1 MLLCIMPRG
10 ETIHEAHG
18 ISAYNDDADEGFA
31 TLEENYYYKSAKRKR
46 KTNVPQKLEVSGD
59 EMEDYPS
66 AVHTSCSSEPINLIN
81 KGTENPQSPLRI
93 SSKNKEKD
101 VPDTN
106 FSVESARIYSNLLNY
121 LLLKHQ
127 IPSENVGGFHA
138 LFGINRQVNNSS
150 EPKAATFV
158 TSSNF
163 SHLNSGGFHH
173 NLGNLTND
181 QFLHHS
187 CVEDNFSPEHIS
199 ALKTKH
205 EESRKEAYLK
215 LSSSC
220 DTFYKQTIANAINA
234 CVHSIPIPKTG
245 YNNYEAMLLCYKSLI
260 EKAYSLQYS
269 IDVYVNLLLNTP
281 MIGPQ
286 CYLPTNGYLGSPN
299 AVNFHPHSPSV
310 NSSSQIHPPVL
321 GHCLNTNF
329 KTSVCDISRTNCNYL
344 QRTRQTEFC
353 INKCD
358 LPINAFSSGDER
370 SQKSERST
378 PLPVDLTKADYC
390 SSRQSPQL
398 PQLLQTAT
406 EADDYNE
413 KRPKET
419 SISMACFDRTNGC
432 ENLTSVMCAHSPQL
446 YRSFDS
452 THLSPSEKFDFSI
465 QNGGAVSFSS
475 PSSLET
481 NPLSTPSVLS
491 QRKKSYF
498 KTKRTK
504 KSFMVGNTTTI
515 TNMGSSENPLLK
527 KSNFRG
533 TSEEENRVS
542 PDFKPTEINGQILL
556 CEAHPTVKLSKDI
569 FYSLIVK
576 SSGSATRLIRLLMKS
591 FFTQD
596 ELAASSLSGEGI
608 YKQRLEPSVTEAI
621 KIFIRRRHPQLKTGS
636 INLCMTDVCVQAR
649 RVANNQRSRQ
659 HPLRGNSFSIEG
671 PSTHSEDLYI
681 PDHTSSSA
689 TGHLGVK
696 SRPSSNNRPTSANRL
711 NKVVTDALNSEDLKT
726 ISRSESE
733 RDYWPHSQTSS
744 DVTIERND
752 VEPKI
757 VNNQRTSDQ
766 LFTVDLSIG
775 QHSASTSKSTSFLTT
790 ERVCGPWDKD
800 PV

>member
-18 ISAYNDDADEGFA
+18 IKKYNDDSNERFA

-81 KGTENPQSPLRI
+81 KGTQNPQSPLRI

-101 VPDTN
+101 VFDTS
-106 FSVESARIYSNLLNY
+106 FSVESAKVYSNLLNY

-138 LFGINRQVNNSS
+138 LFGINRQANNSS

-163 SHLNSGGFHH
+163 SQLNSGVCHH
-173 NLGNLTND
+173 NSASLTND

-187 CVEDNFSPEHIS
+187 YAEDNFWPEHIS
-199 ALKTKH
+199 ELKTMH
-205 EESRKEAYLK
+205 EESTKEAYLK
-215 LSSSC
+215 LTSRC

-245 YNNYEAMLLCYKSLI
+245 YNNYEAMLMCYKSLI

-281 MIGPQ
+281 TIGPQ
-286 CYLPTNGYLGSPN
+286 CYLPTNGYLGSFN
-299 AVNFHPHSPSV
+299 TMNFHPHSPSV
-310 NSSSQIHPPVL
+310 NSSSQVHPPVL
-321 GHCLNTNF
+321 GGHCLNTNF
-329 KTSVCDISRTNCNYL
+329 KSAVCDISRSNCNNL
-344 QRTRQTEFC
+344 QCTKQTEFC
-353 INKCD
+353 SNDCD
-358 LPINAFSSGDER
+358 LTVNAFNSGDER
-370 SQKSERST
+370 SQNSEKST
-378 PLPVDLTKADYC
+378 PRPVDLTKSDYC
-390 SSRQSPQL
+390 SNRQSPKL
-398 PQLLQTAT
+398 PHLLQTT
-406 EADDYNE
+406 TKADGYNE
-413 KRPKET
+413 KIPKET
-419 SISMACFDRTNGC
+419 GISMTCFDRTNAC
-432 ENLTSVMCAHSPQL
+432 ENLSSIMCAHSPQL
-446 YRSFDS
+446 YRSFDNNRF
-452 THLSPSEKFDFSI
+452 SPSEKFDFSI
-465 QNGGAVSFSS
+465 QNSGAVSFSS

-504 KSFMVGNTTTI
+504 KSFMAGNTTT
-515 TNMGSSENPLLK
+515 TSNMGSSENPLMK

-542 PDFKPTEINGQILL
+542 PDFKPTEMNGQILL
-556 CEAHPTVKLSKDI
+556 SEAHPTVKLSKDI

-621 KIFIRRRHPQLKTGS
+621 KSKYYVEILKVFFKT
-636 INLCMTDVCVQAR
+636 N
-649 RVANNQRSRQ
+649 
-659 HPLRGNSFSIEG
+659 F
-671 PSTHSEDLYI
+671 LY
-681 PDHTSSSA
+681 
-689 TGHLGVK
+689 
-696 SRPSSNNRPTSANRL
+696 
-711 NKVVTDALNSEDLKT
+711 
-726 ISRSESE
+726 
-733 RDYWPHSQTSS
+733 
-744 DVTIERND
+744 
-752 VEPKI
+752 
-757 VNNQRTSDQ
+757 
-766 LFTVDLSIG
+766 
-775 QHSASTSKSTSFLTT
+775 
-790 ERVCGPWDKD
+790 
-800 PV
+800 